1 MASQCEKCQGTAVP
15 AAQMRTF
22 EYEGNTLRCLFLVSS
37 CMTCG
42 HRWQDDMYETV
53 NWQHAERAR
62 EVATHGQETSYGMYA
77 RDTSGGQSE
86 QIRTEV
92 SQA

>member
-1 MASQCEKCQGTAVP
+1 
-15 AAQMRTF
+15 
-22 EYEGNTLRCLFLVSS
+22 
-37 CMTCG
+37 
-42 HRWQDDMYETV
+42 MYETV